1 MSFSAVR
8 MSAPLMIA
16 ARVFVAVLAHPGLG
30 GIVKVQG
37 LQLFRILRQEAR
49 IEAHFSFSRK

>member
-16 ARVFVAVLAHPGLG
+16 SSFLVAMFARLTLG